1 MRRKFV
7 YDPETKEMVEI
18 TPGAAASVDAPT
30 VWGDLKPFV
39 SPATG
44 EYISDRGQ
52 LRRHLKQHG
61 IAPADE
67 VRGTAERVRKER
79 ERRFAAERKQA
90 VIDAVEHRRNE
101 QRAKSRFG

>member
-1 MRRKFV
+1 MRRKWV
-7 YDPETKEMVEI
+7 YDPETRGMVEI
-18 TPGAAASVDAPT
+18 THGRRETSETAA

-52 LRRHLKQHG
+52 LRRHMKQNG

-79 ERRFAAERKQA
+79 ERREASERKRSI
-90 VIDAVEHRRNE
+90 IDAYEHRRNQE
-101 QRAKSRFG
+101 RAKGRFG

>member
-1 MRRKFV
+1 MRRKYI
-7 YDPETKEMVEI
+7 YDPVSKEMVEVGGRI
-18 TPGAAASVDAPT
+18 AADVDAPM

-52 LRRHLKQHG
+52 LRRHMKANG

-67 VRGTAERVRKER
+67 VRVTAERVRKER
-79 ERRFAAERKQA
+79 ERQEARARTQA
-90 VIDAVEHRRNE
+90 VVDAYEHCRNAE
-101 QRAKSRFG
+101 RAKSRFG

>member
-1 MRRKFV
+1 MRRKWV
-7 YDPETKEMVEI
+7 YDPETRGMGEVTQGRRE
-18 TPGAAASVDAPT
+18 TSDAPM

-52 LRRHLKQHG
+52 LRRHLKQNG

-67 VRGTAERVRKER
+67 VRGTAEKVRAER
-79 ERRFAAERKQA
+79 ERNEARSRKQA
-90 VIDAVEHRRNE
+90 VIDAYEHRRNE
-101 QRAKSRFG
+101 MRAKDRFG

>member
-1 MRRKFV
+1 MRRKWV
-7 YDPETKEMVEI
+7 YDPETRGMVEVTRGPRAEI
-18 TPGAAASVDAPT
+18 DAPA

-52 LRRHLKQHG
+52 LRRHLKANG

-67 VRGTAERVRKER
+67 VRGTAERVR
-79 ERRFAAERKQA
+79 AERARQEAASRKRA
-90 VIDAVEHRRNE
+90 LVDAYEHTRNAE
-101 QRAKSRFG
+101 RAKSRFG

>member
-7 YDPETKEMVEI
+7 YNPETKEMVEV
-18 TPGAAASVDAPT
+18 TPGQVSDVAAPT

-52 LRRHLKQHG
+52 LRRHMAQHG
-61 IAPADE
+61 LAPADE
-67 VRGTAERVRKER
+67 VRGTAERVRR
-79 ERRFAAERKQA
+79 ERARAEAAARKQSIIESYERTRDAERARK
-90 VIDAVEHRRNE
+90 
-101 QRAKSRFG
+101 RFG

>member
-1 MRRKFV
+1 
-7 YDPETKEMVEI
+7 MVEI
-18 TPGAAASVDAPT
+18 TNYRPAVTADAPA

-52 LRRHLKQHG
+52 LRRHLKQNG

-67 VRGTAERVRKER
+67 VRGTAEKVRAER
-79 ERRFAAERKQA
+79 ARQEAASRKQA
-90 VIDAVEHRRNE
+90 VIDAYEHRRNQE
-101 QRAKSRFG
+101 RAKGRFG